1 MKSSSFVL
9 TPYEINWNTLKQ
21 DFDNFVNKLCFH
33 LLNSNP
39 SATELTNNNEPQQL
53 DNPPSKKPLKTSNF
67 RIKTI
72 NCHSLEALIEKEKQ
86 GIFHPNNVNIKIF
99 HNIAKEEREALKE
112 TKTWKNRCVRVQG
125 KGSRFVVISNGEY
138 CAKVKTQIDRSSL
151 IKLPHDINKG
161 LEDRVN
167 HFINKWKILRF
178 FIQNGQAI

>member
-1 MKSSSFVL
+1 MFSS
-9 TPYEINWNTLKQ
+9 LKFQ
-21 DFDNFVNKLCFH
+21 
-33 LLNSNP
+33 SI
-39 SATELTNNNEPQQL
+39 STELTNNNEPQQL
-53 DNPPSKKPLKTSNF
+53 DNPPSKKLIKTSNF
-67 RIKTI
+67 QIKTI
-72 NCHSLEALIEKEKQ
+72 NCHSLEVLIEKEKQ
-86 GIFHPNNVNIKIF
+86 GIFQPNDFNIKIF

-112 TKTWKNRCVRVQG
+112 IKTWSNRCVRVQG
-125 KGSRFVVISNGEY
+125 KGSRIVVISNGEY